1 MTCGMAYVLC
11 MKENFA
17 KMMPQISAEWRHQ
30 RLYLFWANKWWW
42 WWWHVTAGE
51 RPIPCRRSPAVGAR
65 RPLQDRQDDRRC
77 PPVLAHTSASF
88 NLGQSYV
95 TQPSHSFGQQ
105 PGSASETAFRG
116 RVSAMDV
123 LVRRNPGLIST
134 KHGRRLVSGCAS
146 QVSRYSGSYKLIN
159 IHIVIQ
165 HSVWRQTCIC
175 FAKKTL
181 MIFYAAVPYE
191 ATLRVA
197 PMHLSVCLSVCR
209 VPYSNSRT
217 KTRREC
223 CCPG

>member
-1 MTCGMAYVLC
+1 M
-11 MKENFA
+11 
-17 KMMPQISAEWRHQ
+17 
-30 RLYLFWANKWWW
+30 
-42 WWWHVTAGE
+42 
-51 RPIPCRRSPAVGAR
+51 
-65 RPLQDRQDDRRC
+65 
-77 PPVLAHTSASF
+77 LAHTSASF

-134 KHGRRLVSGCAS
+134 KHGRRLVPGCAS

-175 FAKKTL
+175 FAKKNTDDL
-181 MIFYAAVPYE
+181 LCGCPSMRPHYA
-191 ATLRVA
+191 L
-197 PMHLSVCLSVCR
+197 HLCICRSVCPSVACLTLTQER
-209 VPYSNSRT
+209 KLDVNVVVQAKCNARSKGQRSV
-217 KTRREC
+217 K
-223 CCPG
+223 